1 MISDRLLSNVT
12 MRFFLKTYVHDQNS
26 QWNDC
31 IRPVS
36 VAECAAMLLTCGIIH
51 RLRGDVC

>member
-1 MISDRLLSNVT
+1 MISDRLMSNFT
-12 MRFFLKTYVHDQNS
+12 MRSFPKTYVHAQNS

-36 VAECAAMLLTCGIIH
+36 VAECAAIVLTCGISCS
-51 RLRGDVC
+51 LQGDVC

>member
-1 MISDRLLSNVT
+1 MVRTFPQADIHGQS
-12 MRFFLKTYVHDQNS
+12 S

-36 VAECAAMLLTCGIIH
+36 VAECAAIVLTCGISCS
-51 RLRGDVC
+51 LQGDVC